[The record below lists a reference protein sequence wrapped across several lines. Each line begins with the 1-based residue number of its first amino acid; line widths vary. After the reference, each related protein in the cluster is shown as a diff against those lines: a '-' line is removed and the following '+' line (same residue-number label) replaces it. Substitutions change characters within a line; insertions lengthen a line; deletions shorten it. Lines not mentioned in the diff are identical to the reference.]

1 MHSSYL
7 VVKKFRGCF
16 NGKFSCS
23 NVLLFYLEAIYLPVL
38 KSFVHMHEMCQMNCL
53 WLTQISLYHWYIRDL
68 RWLGTVCPR
77 LFLADS
83 STHAREINAGIKR
96 NPNKTI
102 NIVVVRKNLPTT
114 FRFSVFKRAE
124 CSSSLNLFRV
134 DKKFL
139 LRNRSISYCQE
150 NCVFL
155 TTPI

>member
-1 MHSSYL
+1 MLPGEIL
-7 VVKKFRGCF
+7 VFYCTF
-16 NGKFSCS
+16 
-23 NVLLFYLEAIYLPVL
+23 VLLRAIYLPVL
-38 KSFVHMHEMCQMNCL
+38 KKLVHMYQMWRINRL
-53 WLTQISLYHWYIRDL
+53 WLTQIYLYRWYSRDL
-68 RWLGTVCPR
+68 RWLTTVFPR
-77 LFLADS
+77 LFLAES
-83 STHAREINAGIKR
+83 STHAREINAGVKR
-96 NPNKTI
+96 KHNKTI